1 MPDVVDRVANQL
13 DAMHKTEFERA
24 EQYADRAELAALA
37 ERVAAQERDAEAY
50 AQQQK
55 QSLAIALAQVEG
67 MQVERDKMKRR

>member
-1 MPDVVDRVANQL
+1 
-13 DAMHKTEFERA
+13 MHKTEFERA